1 MSLTHLGLVDDC
13 GQLYMQGCNR
23 YGQLGTGDKIDR
35 GEPTK
40 VSESNVCVQTEE
52 CVCVFVCVCVQTK
65 EEGER

>member
-40 VSESNVCVQTEE
+40 VSESNVCGKERYL
-52 CVCVFVCVCVQTK
+52 CVCVFIFVCV
-65 EEGER
+65 GS